1 MKVKSLQSIEST
13 KYRGG
18 WYFWRAHSKA
28 AYEHRSTEHSVVPKE
43 SGRPV
48 CHHSSLV
55 HLLGTNGLS
64 LGPCQ
69 SNMTISSPCVYKVCV
84 PEGSGESPNTKTQTL
99 LLANAIFSKINKNS
113 GHEPYTESTKH
124 RLEVNWIR
132 AIFDIWSYR
141 VIPHALIFP

>member
-1 MKVKSLQSIEST
+1 MKVKSLQSVEST

-55 HLLGTNGLS
+55 HLLGTNGVS
-64 LGPCQ
+64 LGSRQ

-84 PEGSGESPNTKTQTL
+84 PEGCSDGGWIGRVSKYQNPDPTL
-99 LLANAIFSKINKNS
+99 GKCYLFENKQKLRS
-113 GHEPYTESTKH
+113 RTLY
-124 RLEVNWIR
+124 
-132 AIFDIWSYR
+132 
-141 VIPHALIFP
+141 